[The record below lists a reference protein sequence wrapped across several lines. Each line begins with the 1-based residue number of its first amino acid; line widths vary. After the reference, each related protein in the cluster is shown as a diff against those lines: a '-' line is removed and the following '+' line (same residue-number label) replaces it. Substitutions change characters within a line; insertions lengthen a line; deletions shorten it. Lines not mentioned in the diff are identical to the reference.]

1 MQEKQEPMPGL
12 LYEADLP
19 THGSLKEQ
27 QLYYDSSSERYHDYS
42 DDSSPTKQKESYLPM
57 KSPNEEGEDNQETN
71 GGKIYNTSI
80 KLGLGDFCFYSML
93 V

>member
-1 MQEKQEPMPGL
+1 MPGL

-19 THGSLKEQ
+19 VHGSLEERQ
-27 QLYYDSSSERYHDYS
+27 QLQYDNSCISERYHDYS
-42 DDSSPTKQKESYLPM
+42 DNSSPTSRKEHLLSTNSA
-57 KSPNEEGEDNQETN
+57 KNDEEEESQEAVD
-71 GGKIYNTSI
+71 GGNIFNSSI